1 MPFDGLFAAAVRR
14 QLADALVGARIDKI
28 YQPMPHTVILHCWR
42 PGEHRR
48 LLLSADPNFP
58 RVHLTRSDPP
68 NPLQA
73 PLFCMVLRKH
83 LDPGKIVAVEQVGFD
98 RVLHIVVDG
107 YDENGKPAR
116 RRLIAELTGRNSNL
130 VLVDEAN
137 LIIDALRRAPADVN
151 SYRAVWPGEP
161 YVAPPATG
169 KLDPRS
175 ATAEAL
181 VQRAAALTASTS
193 WERFLSGAV
202 EGVSPFAAAHV
213 VAAAGLPP
221 NAPIAPEER
230 SMAAVAAQLAELV
243 RAAEAGAFTP
253 AVVLDETGCPADF
266 WAWRPA
272 HVAPD
277 KLRPAPDP
285 CGAADAYYEHKT
297 AVAAREQLRA
307 RLAQAVRA
315 ALKRLQRKA
324 EALKEDL
331 AAAEQAEQYRLFGEL
346 LTASL
351 HMVKQGPEA
360 TVPNYYEGGA
370 PITIPMD
377 PALTPAAN
385 AQKYFKRYNKAKTAQ
400 TAVKAQLDAVNADM
414 AYLEQAL
421 LHIELAPGTPE
432 LEELEAELQAAGV
445 LPAGAAAKK
454 DGSGAGR
461 AKQASSASRAASAR
475 PLQVRASDGSL
486 IFVGRSNR
494 QNDRLTLHTAR
505 PDDIWLHV
513 KNLPGAHVILKPAG
527 KEPSEQ
533 ALREAA
539 ELAAY
544 FSRARSSRNVA
555 VDWTRARYVRKPKGA
570 RPGMVLYEHY
580 QTLFVT
586 PDEQRV
592 QRLLAASEG
601 SAPGAP

>member
-137 LIIDALRRAPADVN
+137 LIIDALRRAPSDVN

-221 NAPIAPEER
+221 NAPVVPEER

-243 RAAEAGAFTP
+243 RAAEAGAFSP
-253 AVVLDETGCPADF
+253 AVVLDEAGCPADF

-445 LPAGAAAKK
+445 LPAAPPRRRTAA
-454 DGSGAGR
+454 G
-461 AKQASSASRAASAR
+461 QAAPSRPAPRPAR
-475 PLQVRASDGSL
+475 RPP
-486 IFVGRSNR
+486 
-494 QNDRLTLHTAR
+494 AR
-505 PDDIWLHV
+505 CRC
-513 KNLPGAHVILKPAG
+513 A
-527 KEPSEQ
+527 
-533 ALREAA
+533 R
-539 ELAAY
+539 
-544 FSRARSSRNVA
+544 RTARSSSSAAATGRMTA
-555 VDWTRARYVRKPKGA
+555 SRCT
-570 RPGMVLYEHY
+570 RPGPTTFGCTSRICPVP
-580 QTLFVT
+580 T
-586 PDEQRV
+586 
-592 QRLLAASEG
+592 S
-601 SAPGAP
+601 S